1 MKTAFYGHFK
11 MFDSIIESVW
21 FSLSKWGS
29 YEMDF
34 LEVYMSGVETSA
46 KSIDRSNVGRT
57 IETLVAIRQSLG
69 RVFVLGMGGSAA
81 NASHMVNDLR
91 KICNIEA
98 YAPTDNVAEFSASC
112 NDEGLGSYFPRWLM
126 TSNLTSNDAIFILSV
141 GGGSKDQNVSMELVN
156 AIEVAKSKGAKILGI
171 VGRDGGE
178 TLRNSENVILVPTIT
193 PNLETPLVESFQVVI
208 WHGIVFHPLLKQ
220 QPSKWES
227 VVASI

>member
-1 MKTAFYGHFK
+1 MHPGGKGK
-11 MFDSIIESVW
+11 VMN
-21 FSLSKWGS
+21 
-29 YEMDF
+29 F
-34 LEVYMSGVETSA
+34 LENYLTSVIKSA
-46 KSIDRSNVGRT
+46 ESIDLVKVARS
-57 IETLVAIRQSLG
+57 IDILISIRQKSG

-141 GGGSKDQNVSMELVN
+141 GGGSKDKNVSMELVN
-156 AIEVAKSKGAKILGI
+156 AIDVAKSKGAKILGI

-178 TLRNSENVILVPTIT
+178 TVRNSESVILVPTIT
-193 PNLETPLVESFQVVI
+193 PDLETPLVESFQVVI
-208 WHGIVFHPLLKQ
+208 WHGMVFHPLLKQ
-220 QPSKWES
+220 HPSKWES
-227 VVASI
+227 VATSI

>member
-1 MKTAFYGHFK
+1 
-11 MFDSIIESVW
+11 
-21 FSLSKWGS
+21 
-29 YEMDF
+29 MDF
-34 LEVYMSGVETSA
+34 LEVYMSSVETSA
-46 KSIDRSNVGRT
+46 KSLDLSNVAKS
-57 IETLVAIRQSLG
+57 IEILVSIRQSLG

-141 GGGSKDQNVSMELVN
+141 GGGSKDKNVSMELVN
-156 AIEVAKSKGAKILGI
+156 AIEVAKSKSAKILGI

-178 TLRNSENVILVPTIT
+178 TLRNSEYVILVPTIT

-208 WHGIVFHPLLKQ
+208 LHGIVFHPLLKQ
-220 QPSKWES
+220 HPSKWES
-227 VVASI
+227 VVVSI